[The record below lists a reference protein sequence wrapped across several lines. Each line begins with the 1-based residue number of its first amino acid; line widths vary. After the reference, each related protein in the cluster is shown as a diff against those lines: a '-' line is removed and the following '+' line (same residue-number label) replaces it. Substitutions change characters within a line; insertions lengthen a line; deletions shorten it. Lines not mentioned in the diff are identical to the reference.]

1 MLFCQENP
9 GQVLQGLLKQK
20 PAITPGQPGVQSY
33 GQGRFKNRKNVLK
46 AGFF

>member
-20 PAITPGQPGVQSY
+20 PAITADQPGGTVLWT
-33 GQGRFKNRKNVLK
+33 RKV
-46 AGFF
+46 